1 SLQRELRC
9 LHKTV
14 IHADSADMNVQG
26 CDPQLLYDFLLDRS
40 PGLGAEPP
48 DALLGI
54 IATQGRKVHASD
66 GAEHPGDLPVLY
78 HGAARYQSS
87 RAALDRAGIHANLL
101 QPIQIQ
107 RSSAVRRKRASM
119 QHGDCGRTSTLRRND
134 AIALLVRNFKPRPVF
149 GVHTLS
155 PEWEASLCSTE
166 AEHITACCSIHPL
179 EAACL
184 RFTTHCSRIIPY
196 GIFGAGRGPRQQL

>member
-1 SLQRELRC
+1 
-9 LHKTV
+9 
-14 IHADSADMNVQG
+14 
-26 CDPQLLYDFLLDRS
+26 
-40 PGLGAEPP
+40 
-48 DALLGI
+48 
-54 IATQGRKVHASD
+54 
-66 GAEHPGDLPVLY
+66 
-78 HGAARYQSS
+78 
-87 RAALDRAGIHANLL
+87 
-101 QPIQIQ
+101 
-107 RSSAVRRKRASM
+107 
-119 QHGDCGRTSTLRRND
+119 DCGRTSTLRRND

-196 GIFGAGRGPRQQL
+196 GIFGAGRGPRQQLDIFLVEFLLIQVILHFHQGFAH